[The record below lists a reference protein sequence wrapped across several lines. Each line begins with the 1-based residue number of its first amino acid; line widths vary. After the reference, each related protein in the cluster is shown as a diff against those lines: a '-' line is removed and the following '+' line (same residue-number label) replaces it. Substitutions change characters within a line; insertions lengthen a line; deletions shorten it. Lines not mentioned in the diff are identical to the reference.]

1 MSVQNVIA
9 AACLVSVSLFG
20 TDVSHAAEQDK
31 TEQEKAAVFSVLQA
45 IANTW
50 NDGHV
55 IARSYFESSPT
66 IIDNTPP
73 YRFQGPHAVE
83 DWIEAYRNSRPKGS
97 EDAKTS
103 LHLLQPQ
110 SVEIKSTHAYI
121 AVPADWR
128 VEQNGQSEVSHGMI
142 TAILDEEDQHWRVA
156 AWVWTP
162 R

>member
-9 AACLVSVSLFG
+9 AACLVLVSLFG

-55 IARSYFESSPT
+55 LDKSYFQSSLT
-66 IIDNTPP
+66 VIDNTSP

-121 AVPADWR
+121 AVPADWS

-142 TAILDEEDQHWRVA
+142 TAILDEEDQHWRIA